1 MLLNETITVK
11 AGDFMKTKGTSF
23 AYVMC
28 FLVSLASIISIMI
41 TNGFDRKN
49 EMDKCL
55 DKAIEI
61 CKDYGFYNIN
71 TDIHYDYNKK
81 VFYLNIDAEGAADKS
96 PSEMIEVIMSLYKAD
111 VDYNNKS
118 TYPSFVFDGKQ
129 YELMYN
135 KGDRELYVDGNMIY
149 TTKTQRINEA
159 KEFYRNIEPYK
170 GMSEDYINLTSFG
183 KANVVDTS
191 NYKDYLTFH
200 NKDEYKKY
208 IWKYPDGSIKA
219 EATVR
224 YWDNQ
229 HNRSTDG
236 YISYITF
243 YDQPIPTKSNYN
255 YSSTK
260 SKSKDYY
267 NVEDYSDPEDF
278 YYDYED
284 DFDDYYDAED
294 YYYDHID

>member
-1 MLLNETITVK
+1 MSCNRN
-11 AGDFMKTKGTSF
+11 GRCFMKIKNKLTSF
-23 AYVMC
+23 ELYSITIIALIG
-28 FLVSLASIISIMI
+28 FIIIVSNIE
-41 TNGFDRKN
+41 RKKA
-49 EMDKCL
+49 MDKCL
-55 DKAIEI
+55 DEVIEV
-61 CKDYGFYNIN
+61 CTDLGFCNIN
-71 TDIHYDYNKK
+71 ANVRYDYQYKLY
-81 VFYLNIDAEGAADKS
+81 YLYIEGEGAEDKS
-96 PSEMIEVIMSLYKAD
+96 PSKMLDAITKLNEIEVD
-111 VDYNNKS
+111 FNKKHTFP
-118 TYPSFVFDGKQ
+118 TYVFDGKQ
-129 YELMYN
+129 YEQRKN
-135 KGDRELYVDGNMIY
+135 SKDSELYVDGNMIY